1 MEKVDNLIIGAGLA
15 GSATARAL
23 ARAGRDVVVLER
35 FDMGHTR
42 GSSHGKSRIFR
53 LAYDDP
59 KFVRM
64 AQAALPLWRELE
76 SETGLEL
83 IVTTGGLDCSKDLT
97 EHIRAVEECGVPY
110 ELLDGA
116 DASERFTLMSLPEG
130 IGALFQPDA
139 GIVLADKAVRALI
152 SSALA
157 GPAELHEGE
166 PAREV
171 RVENG
176 RARVATDL
184 ATYSAGVVVV
194 TAGAW
199 AKGLLAPLGIDLPV
213 MPTRETVA
221 YFSMADELSVPT
233 IVDWSAAQGANGSP
247 GPHVIYSLPSPGDGI
262 KAGEHHAGPITNPDD
277 VGEVDNASVA
287 RISQWVADRFPKADA
302 DPMHAETCIYTNTSN
317 ERFIIERHGPVVV
330 GSACS
335 GHGFK
340 FGPLTGMHLAEL
352 VIDG

>member
-1 MEKVDNLIIGAGLA
+1 MEKVDTLVVGAGLA

-23 ARAGRDVVVLER
+23 ARAGRDVLVLER
-35 FDMGHTR
+35 FDIGHKR

-76 SETGLEL
+76 SETDLEL
-83 IVTTGGLDCSKDLT
+83 IVTTGGLDCSEELT

-110 ELLDGA
+110 QLLSGA
-116 DASERFTLMSLPEG
+116 DASERFPLMSLPEG
-130 IGALFQPDA
+130 TEALFQPDA

-157 GPAELHEGE
+157 GPAELHGGE
-166 PAREV
+166 PAREI

-176 RARVATDL
+176 RAMVATDR
-184 ATYSAGVVVV
+184 ATYSAEVVVV

-213 MPTRETVA
+213 VPTRETVA
-221 YFSMADELSVPT
+221 YFSMADELTVPT
-233 IVDWSAAQGANGSP
+233 IVDWS
-247 GPHVIYSLPSPGDGI
+247 HVIYSLPSPRDGI
-262 KAGEHHAGPITNPDD
+262 KAGEHHAGPVTNPDD
-277 VGEVDNASVA
+277 VGEVDRPSVA
-287 RISQWVADRFPKADA
+287 RLAQWVADRFPKADP
-302 DPMHAETCIYTNTSN
+302 DPIHAETCIYTNTSD
-317 ERFIIERHGPVVV
+317 ERFILERHGPVVV

-340 FGPLTGMHLAEL
+340 FGPLTGKRLAEL